1 MKRKFSLLL
10 VIAIAMSLFVG
21 CGKNDADSKG
31 SESDT
36 DAIQD
41 TEENT
46 ESVEREAT
54 VITDVFTDKKI
65 EVCYNTSY
73 CEKQDDNEYLLSVV
87 VKDGEWYDIEFYETA
102 NDNKYS
108 QQLLVEVDGGLLIAH
123 NFNLDISNEENAK
136 IFAEKIFVSAKM
148 ITDNETV
155 ENNDSDEVGALALT
169 NEDKEAVY
177 KAEYEAI
184 KDKIVTEEK
193 DGSKVSYFD
202 EEGDYVSGTEYDKN
216 GNVVE

>member
-1 MKRKFSLLL
+1 M
-10 VIAIAMSLFVG
+10 
-21 CGKNDADSKG
+21 
-31 SESDT
+31 
-36 DAIQD
+36 
-41 TEENT
+41 
-46 ESVEREAT
+46 
-54 VITDVFTDKKI
+54 
-65 EVCYNTSY
+65 
-73 CEKQDDNEYLLSVV
+73 
-87 VKDGEWYDIEFYETA
+87 
-102 NDNKYS
+102 
-108 QQLLVEVDGGLLIAH
+108 VEVDGGLLIVH

-155 ENNDSDEVGALALT
+155 ENNDSDEVGSLALT

-202 EEGDYVSGTEYDKN
+202 ENGYEIMGLYYDGENIENAFFYEFYDNGTKKSSRIYTFDESGTYNMMDLEYHENGNKKTETNYNDDGSRLVFSFDEEGDYVSGTEYDKN
-216 GNVVE
+216 GNFVE